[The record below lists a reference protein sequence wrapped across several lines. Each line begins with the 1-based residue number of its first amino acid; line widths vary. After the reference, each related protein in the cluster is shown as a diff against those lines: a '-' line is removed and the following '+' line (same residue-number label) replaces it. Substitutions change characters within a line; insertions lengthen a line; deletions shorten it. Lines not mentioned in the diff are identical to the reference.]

1 MLVGSDTLREKVRE
15 VAVST
20 FRDLPE
26 AGTLDCFYVIVSDQD
41 WGLKTYGAR
50 ETYK

>member
-1 MLVGSDTLREKVRE
+1 MFVGSDTLREKVRE

-26 AGTLDCFYVIVSDQD
+26 AGTLDCFYVM
-41 WGLKTYGAR
+41 LATKTRDEKRMGK
-50 ETYK
+50 ETYR